1 MCTYF
6 DWKTN
11 HLKVIISS
19 PDIIKCDQIMKEMR
33 FERMGVKKS
42 YMENSKYKEREKE
55 GTFFFFMN
63 KRDGRRKIWNK
74 VLKLSPITK

>member
-1 MCTYF
+1 
-6 DWKTN
+6 
-11 HLKVIISS
+11 
-19 PDIIKCDQIMKEMR
+19 MKEMR

-63 KRDGRRKIWNK
+63 KRDGRRKI
-74 VLKLSPITK
+74 

>member
-1 MCTYF
+1 
-6 DWKTN
+6 
-11 HLKVIISS
+11 VIISS

-63 KRDGRRKIWNK
+63 KRDGRRKI
-74 VLKLSPITK
+74 